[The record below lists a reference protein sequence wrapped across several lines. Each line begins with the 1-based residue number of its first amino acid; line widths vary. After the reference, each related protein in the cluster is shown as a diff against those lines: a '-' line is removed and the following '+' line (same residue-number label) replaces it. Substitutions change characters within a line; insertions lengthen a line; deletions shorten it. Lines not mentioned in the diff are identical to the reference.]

1 MFDAVFHQ
9 IIINMRLNVYKHL
22 QMVCSYADNAKRMHT
37 DGKQTLN
44 LNYFVDIKYKSI

>member
-9 IIINMRLNVYKHL
+9 IYINMRLKVNKHL

-44 LNYFVDIKYKSI
+44 LNYFDDIKYRSI